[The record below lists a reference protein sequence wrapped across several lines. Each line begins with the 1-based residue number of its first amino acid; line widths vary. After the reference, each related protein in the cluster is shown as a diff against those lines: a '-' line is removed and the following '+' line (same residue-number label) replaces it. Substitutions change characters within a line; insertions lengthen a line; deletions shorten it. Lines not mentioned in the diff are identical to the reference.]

1 MLVLTHT
8 IYRWIRNNGDS
19 ICSNIYAIEYKD
31 DYDEVIL
38 DFEEEKILKNGYLIS
53 NSLGS
58 DIFSDFDSIKEE
70 IEQLIKVLSG
80 ELPIFESG
88 GNLNLI
94 SSDKHKTVVEDIF
107 ADEGEDSICTIETVE
122 YTKIILIWAKENI
135 KYKNKRGILTTEE
148 ADERIEWIEEKF
160 SELDFIKW
168 GKNIGFIRF
177 ITKRIW
183 RWWKCGLQIRAYR
196 KSYVQ
201 NEIK

>member
-1 MLVLTHT
+1 M
-8 IYRWIRNNGDS
+8 
-19 ICSNIYAIEYKD
+19 
-31 DYDEVIL
+31 

-94 SSDKHKTVVEDIF
+94 SFDKHKTVVEDIF

-148 ADERIEWIEEKF
+148 ADERIEWIKEKC
-160 SELDFIKW
+160 SELDFIKM
-168 GKNIGFIRF
+168 
-177 ITKRIW
+177 
-183 RWWKCGLQIRAYR
+183 R
-196 KSYVQ
+196 KKHWLYTFYY
-201 NEIK
+201 

>member
-1 MLVLTHT
+1 M
-8 IYRWIRNNGDS
+8 
-19 ICSNIYAIEYKD
+19 
-31 DYDEVIL
+31 

-107 ADEGEDSICTIETVE
+107 ADEGEDSICTIGSGI
-122 YTKIILIWAKENI
+122 YQDHFNLGKR
-135 KYKNKRGILTTEE
+135 KY
-148 ADERIEWIEEKF
+148 
-160 SELDFIKW
+160 
-168 GKNIGFIRF
+168 
-177 ITKRIW
+177 
-183 RWWKCGLQIRAYR
+183 
-196 KSYVQ
+196 
-201 NEIK
+201 

>member
-1 MLVLTHT
+1 LLK
-8 IYRWIRNNGDS
+8 
-19 ICSNIYAIEYKD
+19 YKY

-38 DFEEEKILKNGYLIS
+38 DLEREEILKNGFLIS

-107 ADEGEDSICTIETVE
+107 ADE
-122 YTKIILIWAKENI
+122 
-135 KYKNKRGILTTEE
+135 
-148 ADERIEWIEEKF
+148 ADRYA
-160 SELDFIKW
+160 
-168 GKNIGFIRF
+168 
-177 ITKRIW
+177 
-183 RWWKCGLQIRAYR
+183 Q
-196 KSYVQ
+196 
-201 NEIK
+201 

>member
-1 MLVLTHT
+1 MLK
-8 IYRWIRNNGDS
+8 
-19 ICSNIYAIEYKD
+19 YKY

-38 DFEEEKILKNGYLIS
+38 DLEREEILKNGFLIS

-107 ADEGEDSICTIETVE
+107 ADE
-122 YTKIILIWAKENI
+122 
-135 KYKNKRGILTTEE
+135 
-148 ADERIEWIEEKF
+148 ADRYA
-160 SELDFIKW
+160 
-168 GKNIGFIRF
+168 
-177 ITKRIW
+177 
-183 RWWKCGLQIRAYR
+183 Q
-196 KSYVQ
+196 
-201 NEIK
+201 

>member
-1 MLVLTHT
+1 MFK
-8 IYRWIRNNGDS
+8 
-19 ICSNIYAIEYKD
+19 YKY

-38 DFEEEKILKNGYLIS
+38 DLEREEILKNGFLIS

-107 ADEGEDSICTIETVE
+107 VD
-122 YTKIILIWAKENI
+122 
-135 KYKNKRGILTTEE
+135 E
-148 ADERIEWIEEKF
+148 ADRYA
-160 SELDFIKW
+160 
-168 GKNIGFIRF
+168 
-177 ITKRIW
+177 
-183 RWWKCGLQIRAYR
+183 Q
-196 KSYVQ
+196 
-201 NEIK
+201 